1 MVTHDQEEA
10 LAMADTIVC
19 MNHGRIEQT
28 GSPRD
33 LYERPRSRFVA
44 EFVGRANLL
53 STGFVRDA
61 MPGFL
66 ERRPPGDEATYE
78 LCLRPEDIVIASDP
92 RGEATVEDVVFLG
105 NLARVTLGWRGRRLL
120 AELPGRSTLNRGES
134 VSVDALRGAW
144 VCA

>member
-1 MVTHDQEEA
+1 VTHDQEEA

-28 GSPRD
+28 GTPRD

-44 EFVGRANLL
+44 EFIGRANLL
-53 STGFVRDA
+53 PTSFVRDT

-66 ERRPPGDEATYE
+66 ERRPPGGETTYE
-78 LCLRPEDIVIASDP
+78 LCLRPEDVVIQSDA
-92 RGEATVEDVVFLG
+92 RGEAVVEDTVFLG
-105 NLARVTLGWRGRRLL
+105 NLARVTLAWRGRKLL
-120 AELPGRSTLNRGES
+120 AELPGSNTLARGEP
-134 VSVDALRGAW
+134 VSVDAVRGAW